1 MIGKMIRLKLFYS
14 VIVLVMSPYSYG
26 LMPLENVLLGD
37 YVSEK
42 SEDLSSPIDTLF
54 ERYDQQMSRQ
64 DILKYPL
71 GLDESKIESPR
82 KLLKD
87 RIKLGLYR
95 GIIEEGYNLRNQC
108 ALEKRAL
115 RYPIPS
121 EKQQAKRTFIATLQ
135 YKILDLT
142 SYFLPVYAKYFE
154 WEKDDYK
161 NLVDNLVGNY
171 CSQNLT
177 TISLRNLKIN
187 MMRRYDRADRVNL
200 PSIKE
205 NLYFPEKLGLQ
216 ETRRN
221 ARESEFAYTIELF
234 KSSCSWGNDT
244 DNYRLLVPL
253 LRSPV
258 VAAMVLRELS
268 GQSLTWIEEKS
279 RPGLESEDTTR
290 IVCKNLICRKS
301 SEKDFN
307 RYIPKALGST
317 GVLGDFKNLW
327 CTELRDADY
336 LFKNQ
341 VPQIA
346 KIIKSRTM
354 DEDQFL
360 VSQLVALES
369 GVPDLMILAPK
380 FSDLLSQTRSSVD
393 QTWDF
398 WAEGQNDNYK
408 KALAYE
414 EALQIEPAPTR
425 LFFKNLRPKFSVELD
440 INQGEFDRVNNILGK
455 LRTKMNLKFSKKFL
469 KWAREQWSSI
479 ERISDEQTAK
489 QREERI
495 RLPFKKMI
503 GEQMETLL
511 SSYPVVP
518 LKKEIDQLIIDEIL
532 GQLVS
537 YDGNFFKGEVE
548 GMVEVPVYINYGL
561 FALRHLR
568 DRYMIKRNQGLI
580 SSDIEK
586 LRFLRL

>member
-14 VIVLVMSPYSYG
+14 VIVLVMSPYTYG

-108 ALEKRAL
+108 TLEKRAL

-216 ETRRN
+216 ESRRS

-307 RYIPKALGST
+307 RFVPKALGST

-336 LFKNQ
+336 LYKNQ

-380 FSDLLSQTRSSVD
+380 FSDLLSLTRSSVD

-568 DRYMIKRNQGLI
+568 DRYKIKRNQGLI
-580 SSDIEK
+580 SSDLEK

>member
-1 MIGKMIRLKLFYS
+1 
-14 VIVLVMSPYSYG
+14 MSPYTYG

-108 ALEKRAL
+108 TLEKRAL

-216 ETRRN
+216 ESRRS

-307 RYIPKALGST
+307 RFVPKALGST

-336 LFKNQ
+336 LYKNQ

-380 FSDLLSQTRSSVD
+380 FSDLLSLTRSSVD

-568 DRYMIKRNQGLI
+568 DRYKIKRNQGLI
-580 SSDIEK
+580 SSDLEK

>member
-14 VIVLVMSPYSYG
+14 VIVLVMSPYTYG

-161 NLVDNLVGNY
+161 NLVDNLIGNY

-216 ETRRN
+216 ESRRS

-279 RPGLESEDTTR
+279 RPGLENEETTR

-307 RYIPKALGST
+307 RFVPKALGST

-336 LFKNQ
+336 LYKNQ

-380 FSDLLSQTRSSVD
+380 FSDLLDLTRSSVD
-393 QTWDF
+393 QTWNF

-425 LFFKNLRPKFSVELD
+425 LFFKNLRPNFSVELD

-568 DRYMIKRNQGLI
+568 DRYKIKRNQGLI
-580 SSDIEK
+580 SSDLEK

>member
-327 CTELRDADY
+327 CTELRDVDY

>member
-1 MIGKMIRLKLFYS
+1 
-14 VIVLVMSPYSYG
+14 MSPYTYG

-216 ETRRN
+216 ESRRS

-279 RPGLESEDTTR
+279 RPGLEREQTTR

-307 RYIPKALGST
+307 RFVPKALGST

-336 LFKNQ
+336 LYKNQ

-360 VSQLVALES
+360 VSQLVALAS

-380 FSDLLSQTRSSVD
+380 FSDLLSLTRSSVD

-568 DRYMIKRNQGLI
+568 DRYKIKRNQGLI
-580 SSDIEK
+580 SSDLEK